1 MFMESTYDYLCHV
14 KPENYTNPYVKKR
27 IGQFERQILELR
39 KFADKKQGK
48 IHDILLSKVVKYECL
63 LDRLANS

>member
-1 MFMESTYDYLCHV
+1 MLESNFDYLSRV
-14 KPENYTNPYVKKR
+14 APENYTNPYIQKR

-39 KFADKKQGK
+39 NFANKKQGK
-48 IHDILLSKVVKYECL
+48 IHDILLTKVVRYENL